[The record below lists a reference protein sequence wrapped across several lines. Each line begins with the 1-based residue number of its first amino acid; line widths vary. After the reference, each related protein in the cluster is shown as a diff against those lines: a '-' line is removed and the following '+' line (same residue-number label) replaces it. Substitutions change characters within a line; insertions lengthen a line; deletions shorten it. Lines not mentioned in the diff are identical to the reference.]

1 MLRLALR
8 NIFRHK
14 TRTAMTLAAIA
25 FGVIALVLSGGFI
38 QDIYVQLGEAIIH
51 SQSGH
56 VQVAKSGYFS
66 FGSRSPEK
74 YLLTDP
80 EAEKARVAAL
90 PEVADAMARLSFA
103 GLINNGRTDLPI
115 IGEGVEPAAETRL
128 GTYLHIR
135 AGRALEASD
144 QYGILVGDGL
154 AKSLQLRPG
163 ERVNIV
169 LSTPD
174 GAMNA
179 LDFEVVGVFQSFSKE
194 YDARAVRIPLAAA
207 QELLNTKGANVVVV
221 SLHRTRDTAAVT
233 ANLAAAGKPAGL
245 EVRAWTVLNDFYE
258 NTVALYERQFG
269 ALQLI
274 ILAMVLLSV
283 INSVNMSVTER
294 TGEFGTLRALGN
306 RGRQVIGI
314 VVLENLL
321 LGVIGALAG
330 AFAGVMLAAAISAIG
345 IPMPPPPNSNLGY
358 VARIRVVPSIV
369 GASIVVGVV
378 ATVLA
383 ALLPAWRASR
393 IPVVDALRQNV

>member
-1 MLRLALR
+1 VLRLALR